1 MYTRPVLCFVPPKGR
16 ALLLHPTGLL
26 FAGGEFSYVVSRPDD
41 IDLK

>member
-1 MYTRPVLCFVPPKGR
+1 MGTRRVPPKGQ

-26 FAGGEFSYVVSRPDD
+26 LAGGEFSHVVSRPDD